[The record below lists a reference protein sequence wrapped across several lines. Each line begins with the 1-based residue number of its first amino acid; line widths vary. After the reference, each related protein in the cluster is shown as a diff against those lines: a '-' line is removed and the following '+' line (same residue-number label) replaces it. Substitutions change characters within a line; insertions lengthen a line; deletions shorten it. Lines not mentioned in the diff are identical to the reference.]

1 MSVAG
6 RKVRTRAKS
15 GGNSSVIRIRVGRI
29 VENGK
34 YDSVE
39 NYPSETVHEIYLVS
53 LDGEFATLIETA
65 KLFEFLGQ

>member
-1 MSVAG
+1 M
-6 RKVRTRAKS
+6 
-15 GGNSSVIRIRVGRI
+15 IRIRVGRI